1 MKILFVGD
9 IVGEPGRNAVFHGLS
24 AIKKREKIDFCIA
37 NGENSAKN
45 GRGMSGADAMDIL
58 DSGVDVITMGN
69 HVWSHADFEEFA
81 DRLPVVRPANIGRER
96 PGKGLLVKECKGVGV
111 GVANVE
117 GRVFIDLQG
126 NDPFAAI
133 DEVLEKMKA
142 EGAAVTIIDFHGEA
156 TSEKKIAAFY
166 ADGRATA
173 VIGTHTH
180 VQTADETV
188 LDGGLGFISD
198 AGMTGI
204 SRESC
209 IGMNYKGVYD
219 KYALGRPARFEVQK
233 TGTHEICGVVLTVD
247 ETTGKTLEI
256 KRIKETVE
264 T

>member
-9 IVGEPGRNAVFHGLS
+9 IVGEPGRNTIFHGLYN
-24 AIKKREKIDFCIA
+24 IKKRENVDFCIA
-37 NGENSAKN
+37 NGENSARN
-45 GRGMSGADAMDIL
+45 GRGMSGVDARDIL
-58 DSGVDVITMGN
+58 DAGVDVITMGN
-69 HVWSHADFEEFA
+69 HVWSCPEFEEFA
-81 DRLPVVRPANIGRER
+81 DRLPVVRPANIGRGR
-96 PGKGLLVKECKGVGV
+96 PGRGFLVTGCKGVRI

-117 GRVFIDLQG
+117 GRAFIDLQG
-126 NDPFAAI
+126 DDPFGAV
-133 DEVLEKMKA
+133 DDVLEGMAA
-142 EGAAVTIIDFHGEA
+142 EGAAIRIIDFHGEA
-156 TSEKKIAAFY
+156 TSEKKIAAIY

-204 SRESC
+204 ARESC
-209 IGMNYKGVYD
+209 IGMNFDGVY
-219 KYALGRPARFEVQK
+219 KRFALGKVARFEVQK
-233 TGTHEICGVVLTVD
+233 TGTHELCGVVLTVD

-264 T
+264 V